1 VTADYFLSLRRAFL
15 SYGLPQRLSLDHGS
29 AFFDN
34 TCPSP
39 FPTRLH
45 LWLLALG
52 VEVVFIRVR
61 RPTDHGAVE
70 RMHQTMSNQA
80 LVGQRWE
87 SAEQLWRG
95 LDTSRARLN
104 QLMPMR
110 ALQQQ
115 APLQAFPQAASS
127 GRLYRPEW
135 EEQLLDLSRVYA
147 YLARGRWFRPTR
159 GGVFQLG
166 TYAYRVGG
174 NL

>member
-1 VTADYFLSLRRAFL
+1 MGRPSSTAPAPHLR
-15 SYGLPQRLSLDHGS
+15 
-29 AFFDN
+29 
-34 TCPSP
+34 
-39 FPTRLH
+39 TRLH

-52 VEVVFIRVR
+52 IEVVFIRVG

-80 LVGQRWE
+80 LVGQHWE

-127 GRLYRPEW
+127 GRLSLPEW
-135 EEQLLDLSRVYA
+135 EERLLDLEGVYQ
-147 YLARGRWFRPTR
+147 YLARGRWFRPPPIR
-159 GGVFQLG
+159 GCFNWARIPTVWG
-166 TYAYRVGG
+166 
-174 NL
+174 